1 MPEGPEMYRAA
12 RKINDEIGGR
22 FMTEVW
28 FAFDG
33 LKRWQDVLTGKKFDR
48 AETLGKALLLKF
60 SRGTTIY
67 THNQL
72 YGKWMF
78 ASPDRRPDTNRQL
91 RLALSSTDRSAL
103 LYSASEIDVL
113 EADELDDHSFI
124 SRAGLDILSSGAK
137 PDKIVDWMRRDEFR
151 RRRLGHL
158 LLDQS
163 FLAGVGNYLRSEI
176 LFGAGLPQDR
186 RIADLGDEALE
197 RLAETAHTLMWRA
210 TDTGGIPTIPSAPIG
225 SRRPAGVAA
234 TTGTTCSAGTAR
246 PALPAMSRS
255 RRPSSAAAGC
265 ISVPAARTPDSRF
278 LRFRRGSIMIDAVV
292 KLRRTRSA
300 SRTAPANS

>member
-210 TDTGGIPTIPSAPIG
+210 TDTGGITNDPERADRLKKAGWRRRDYRHYVFGRDGQACFACDEPIEKTTVG
-225 SRRPAGVAA
+225 SRRLYFCPR
-234 TTGTTCSAGTAR
+234 CQ
-246 PALPAMSRS
+246 
-255 RRPSSAAAGC
+255 
-265 ISVPAARTPDSRF
+265 
-278 LRFRRGSIMIDAVV
+278 DA
-292 KLRRTRSA
+292 
-300 SRTAPANS
+300 

>member
-1 MPEGPEMYRAA
+1 MRQDRGYPSMPEGPEMYRAA

-48 AETLGKALLLKF
+48 A
-60 SRGTTIY
+60 
-67 THNQL
+67 
-72 YGKWMF
+72 
-78 ASPDRRPDTNRQL
+78 
-91 RLALSSTDRSAL
+91 AL

-210 TDTGGIPTIPSAPIG
+210 TDTSGITNDPERADRLKKAGWRRRDYRHYVFGRDGQACFACDEPIEKTIVG
-225 SRRPAGVAA
+225 SRRLYFCPR
-234 TTGTTCSAGTAR
+234 CQ
-246 PALPAMSRS
+246 
-255 RRPSSAAAGC
+255 
-265 ISVPAARTPDSRF
+265 
-278 LRFRRGSIMIDAVV
+278 DA
-292 KLRRTRSA
+292 
-300 SRTAPANS
+300 

>member
-12 RKINDEIGGR
+12 QKINDEIGGR

-33 LKRWQDVLTGKKFDR
+33 LKRWQDALSGKKFDR

-113 EADELDDHSFI
+113 EADELDEHSFI
-124 SRAGLDILSSGAK
+124 SRAGLDILSSGAD
-137 PDKIVDWMRRDEFR
+137 PAEIAGWIRRDEFR

-176 LFGAGLPQDR
+176 LFDAGLSHDR
-186 RIADLGDEALE
+186 RPDDLGDEALE
-197 RLAETAHTLMWRA
+197 RLAETAHALMWRA
-210 TDTGGIPTIPSAPIG
+210 VEKEGITNDPDRAKKLKDAGWRRRDYRHYVFGRNGQACFYCDGPIG
-225 SRRPAGVAA
+225 KTTVSGRRLYFCSRCQAA
-234 TTGTTCSAGTAR
+234 
-246 PALPAMSRS
+246 
-255 RRPSSAAAGC
+255 
-265 ISVPAARTPDSRF
+265 
-278 LRFRRGSIMIDAVV
+278 
-292 KLRRTRSA
+292 
-300 SRTAPANS
+300 